1 MQRSK
6 SRVVDDLIFCYNVVM
21 RIKKRKKR
29 AYIAWVIISILAV
42 ISMVGF
48 LIAPALTGY

>member
-1 MQRSK
+1 MSH
-6 SRVVDDLIFCYNVVM
+6 
-21 RIKKRKKR
+21 KKRKRR

-48 LIAPALTGY
+48 LFAPMLTGIK